1 MDHLFSR
8 RSLLRGG
15 INLGATALAYRLGLM
30 SALAQTQTGD
40 YKALVCV
47 FLNGGNDALNMIA
60 PYEAGAYQT
69 YFNARPN
76 VALLRT
82 DDGSGRATML
92 PFKSAPT
99 LPLNYG
105 FHPNFGTASFQTATG
120 SAYSTLPGL
129 NELYNSG
136 KMAAVVNLG
145 TLLRPFA
152 NKTDYKN
159 SPNARPQSLF
169 DHNIQT
175 DTWQDMG
182 LDSGWGNGVGRVLA
196 ARAGFST
203 PQPLVPILLN
213 VAGGGSVYLT
223 GSEPYIS
230 LPPGSQNGRLQL
242 SGFTTSATDQ
252 ARLAALRSIY
262 KIAHPDPVVQTLSDR
277 TDRAIDDGNAASTAL
292 ANAANLLTTPFPTG
306 SFGSQMKQIA
316 AIIAARNG
324 LSQNKRQIFFASLG
338 GFDTHDNQLNTHPN
352 LMKTLND
359 GLAALY
365 ASLNAQNLA
374 DSVTTFTLS
383 EFGRTIQN
391 ADAGTD
397 HAWGSHALVMGGGVN
412 GGKLYGT
419 YPSLVLG
426 GPDDVDTGT
435 NARGRLLPTT
445 SVDQYAATLCKWF
458 GINASEMESFL
469 PNLSRFSPGDL
480 GFMK

>member
-15 INLGATALAYRLGLM
+15 VRLGATALAYRLGLM
-30 SALAQTQTGD
+30 SAMAQTQNGD

-60 PYEAGAYQT
+60 PYESGAYQT
-69 YFNARPN
+69 YFNARPH

-82 DDGSGRATML
+82 NDGSGKATML
-92 PFKSAPT
+92 PFKSAPG

-105 FHPNFGTASFQTATG
+105 FHPNFGDASFQTANG
-120 SAYSTLPGL
+120 SPYSTLPGL
-129 NELYNSG
+129 NALYNSG
-136 KMAAVVNLG
+136 KMAAVCNLG

-152 NKTDYKN
+152 SKTDYRN
-159 SPNARPQSLF
+159 SPNERPRALF
-169 DHNIQT
+169 DHNTQT

-203 PQPLVPILLN
+203 PAPLVPVLLN
-213 VAGGGSVYLT
+213 VAGGGSVYLA

-230 LPPGSQNGRLQL
+230 LPPGSQNGRLKL
-242 SGFTTSATDQ
+242 SGFSGSATDQ
-252 ARLAALRSIY
+252 ARLAALRDIFR
-262 KIAHPDPVVQTLSDR
+262 IAHPDPVVHALSDR
-277 TDRAIDDGNAASTAL
+277 TDRAIDDGNAASNAL
-292 ANAANLLTTPFPTG
+292 VNAANLLTTPFPTG
-306 SFGSQMKQIA
+306 GFGSQMKQIA
-316 AIIAARNG
+316 AIIAARDG

-338 GFDTHDNQLNTHPN
+338 GFDTHDNQLGTHPN

-365 ASLNAQNLA
+365 ASLNAQGLA
-374 DSVTTFTLS
+374 DSVTSFTLS
-383 EFGRTIQN
+383 EFGRTVQN

-397 HAWGSHALVMGGGVN
+397 HAWGSHALIVGGAVN

-426 GPDDVDTGT
+426 GADDVDTGS
-435 NARGRLLPTT
+435 NARGRLLPST

-458 GINASEMESFL
+458 GISADEMATFL
-469 PNLSRFSPGDL
+469 PNLYRFAPTDL